1 MTAVLIHPSDAVLT
15 IYNKRFYRLSE
26 KHSSYS
32 KIVEFNDGQSWLIW
46 IVSNEILHRS
56 KHHDISL
63 VGSRLWV

>member
-15 IYNKRFYRLSE
+15 IYNKRFFRLSE
-26 KHSSYS
+26 KHSSCS
-32 KIVEFNDGQSWLIW
+32 QIVEFKDGQSWLIW